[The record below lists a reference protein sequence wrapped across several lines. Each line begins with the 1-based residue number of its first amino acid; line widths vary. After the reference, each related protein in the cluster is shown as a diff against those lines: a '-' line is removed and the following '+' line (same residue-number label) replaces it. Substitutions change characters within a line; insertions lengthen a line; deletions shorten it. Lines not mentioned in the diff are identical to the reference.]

1 MSGARRQA
9 LVGAGLVV
17 IYTGLIAA
25 ADAITKRIAGGF
37 EAPQMFAVSGA
48 IVVGLSLLLARG
60 KRAAIRTGC
69 PRSMMLRSAAT
80 VMAAVAFF
88 QAFRL
93 LPFADVF
100 LFIGVMPVLA
110 ALMSGA
116 ILGEYPRPA
125 AWGAL
130 LVGAVGVAC
139 LFPAGLHAV
148 EPGHLWAGFAA
159 VSGTFSMVI
168 ARFIGRHESNAIAQ
182 VLWPNLALFAVS
194 LVALPLVWRPMGLA
208 ELGWI
213 AGYAGVLFLAR
224 WVSVVALRLLPA
236 YAVTPLMNLQFVW
249 MITLGALAFGEWPA
263 AGTLLGAAIVIASG
277 IYLLWDQMRPERRFD
292 RNLRSDL

>member
-25 ADAITKRIAGGF
+25 ADAITKRIADGF

-159 VSGTFSMVI
+159 VSGTFSMVM

-194 LVALPLVWRPMGLA
+194 LVGLPLVWRPMGLA

-277 IYLLWDQMRPERRFD
+277 IYLLWDQMRPERRFE
-292 RNLRSDL
+292 RNLRIEP

>member
-159 VSGTFSMVI
+159 ISGTFSMVM
-168 ARFIGRHESNAIAQ
+168 ARFIGQHESNAIAQ

-194 LVALPLVWRPMGLA
+194 FVALPLVWRPMGLA

-292 RNLRSDL
+292 RNLRSEL

>member
-25 ADAITKRIAGGF
+25 ADAITKRIADGF

-159 VSGTFSMVI
+159 VSGTFSMVM

-194 LVALPLVWRPMGLA
+194 LVGLPLVWRPMGLA

-292 RNLRSDL
+292 RNLRGEL

>member
-159 VSGTFSMVI
+159 VSGTFSMVM
-168 ARFIGRHESNAIAQ
+168 ARFIGRHESNALAQ

>member
-1 MSGARRQA
+1 MSAARRQA

-25 ADAITKRIAGGF
+25 ADAITKRIAGGY

-60 KRAAIRTGC
+60 KAAGLRTGC

-80 VMAAVAFF
+80 VVAAVAFF

-100 LFIGVMPVLA
+100 LFIGLMPILA

-116 ILGEYPRPA
+116 ILGEYLRPA

-130 LVGAVGVAC
+130 LAGAVGVMC

-148 EPGHLWAGFAA
+148 EPGHLWAALAA
-159 VSGTFSMVI
+159 VSGTFSMVL
-168 ARFIGRHESNAIAQ
+168 ARFIGRRESNALAQ

-194 LVALPLVWRPMGLA
+194 LIALPLVWRPMALA
-208 ELGWI
+208 DLVGI
-213 AGYAGVLFLAR
+213 AGYAGLLFLAR

-249 MITLGALAFGEWPA
+249 MIGLGALAFGEWPA
-263 AGTLLGAAIVIASG
+263 AGTVLGATIVIASG
-277 IYLLWDQMRPERRFD
+277 LYLLWDQARPERRFT
-292 RNLRSDL
+292 RNVRSDL